1 MKKSTFAVSIISFLL
16 LVEMALCLASQHIL
30 AQSHNGSSGNSTNQQ
45 QPMQSPAQN
54 LAQNQSNNRNQSDNI
69 EIENG
74 ASAKTFS
81 GKIVKSGNKKSGN
94 KLALVAS
101 DPLTTY
107 QLDDQQSV
115 HDFLNKTVTVTRA
128 LDTSTGTIRVT
139 AIDPSP

>member
-1 MKKSTFAVSIISFLL
+1 MKKSTLAVSIKSFLL
-16 LVEMALCLASQHIL
+16 LLEMALCLASQHIL

-45 QPMQSPAQN
+45 QPMQSP
-54 LAQNQSNNRNQSDNI
+54 AQNQSNNRNQSDNI

>member
-16 LVEMALCLASQHIL
+16 LLEMALCLASQHIL

-45 QPMQSPAQN
+45 QPMQSP
-54 LAQNQSNNRNQSDNI
+54 AQNQSNNRNQSDNI